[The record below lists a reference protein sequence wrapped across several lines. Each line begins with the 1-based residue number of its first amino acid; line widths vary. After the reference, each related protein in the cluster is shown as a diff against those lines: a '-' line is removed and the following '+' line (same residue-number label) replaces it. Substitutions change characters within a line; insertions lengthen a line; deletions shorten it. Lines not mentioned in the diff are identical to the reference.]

1 MMNMMLVEALCDA
14 AYPFHL
20 DTAAPS
26 WPEKRNP
33 CGPSCTSCTSLY
45 ASASS
50 SSSSA
55 SSRQSTGGRGGD
67 EWKML
72 LYVAQ
77 LIRLPPTALMIG
89 PLDGN
94 LWVGQGRLS
103 PSCCLA
109 IYRHSS
115 ATICGRDRRHR
126 FPLWE
131 QERQVEDRPG
141 GRFEHSAAFGDDDRG
156 GGGRQANKTRSH
168 NAPWLRNLAPAHC
181 CVWTFTTLLCVCA
194 AIHDIVVW
202 GNSQH
207 LIALW
212 LRDCDPWLAVQQA
225 SITLQHR
232 D

>member
-1 MMNMMLVEALCDA
+1 MMNLMLVEALCDA

-33 CGPSCTSCTSLY
+33 CGPSCTSCTSCTSLY
-45 ASASS
+45 ASS

-94 LWVGQGRLS
+94 L
-103 PSCCLA
+103 
-109 IYRHSS
+109 
-115 ATICGRDRRHR
+115 
-126 FPLWE
+126 
-131 QERQVEDRPG
+131 
-141 GRFEHSAAFGDDDRG
+141 
-156 GGGRQANKTRSH
+156 
-168 NAPWLRNLAPAHC
+168 
-181 CVWTFTTLLCVCA
+181 
-194 AIHDIVVW
+194 
-202 GNSQH
+202 
-207 LIALW
+207 
-212 LRDCDPWLAVQQA
+212 
-225 SITLQHR
+225 
-232 D
+232 

>member
-67 EWKML
+67 EDVSGRCS
-72 LYVAQ
+72 YVAQ

-94 LWVGQGRLS
+94 L
-103 PSCCLA
+103 
-109 IYRHSS
+109 
-115 ATICGRDRRHR
+115 
-126 FPLWE
+126 
-131 QERQVEDRPG
+131 
-141 GRFEHSAAFGDDDRG
+141 
-156 GGGRQANKTRSH
+156 
-168 NAPWLRNLAPAHC
+168 
-181 CVWTFTTLLCVCA
+181 
-194 AIHDIVVW
+194 
-202 GNSQH
+202 
-207 LIALW
+207 
-212 LRDCDPWLAVQQA
+212 
-225 SITLQHR
+225 
-232 D
+232 